1 MRCVLFW
8 DITQRRMVVP
18 YRCFGTTFPSHL
30 QGSSSPRR
38 VLRCSETSVWKYQS
52 TQRIM
57 VVPYR
62 RFGTFPSHLQ
72 GSNSP
77 RRVLRCPETSVWKC
91 QSTQRR
97 VVVPYRRY
105 LSVPSSRV
113 KQSKKSVTLSRNV
126 GMEIQVYAVYNPKTA
141 RISFCQ
147 IVYSDLQFA
156 IVSAICTAHR
166 RMSCSNTTTRRT
178 SHYGKWVYRKSV
190 YHIPLYINVYA
201 SSQKAINSKQKS
213 KTRCLHYGRFYLPSW
228 NET

>member
-30 QGSSSPRR
+30 QGS
-38 VLRCSETSVWKYQS
+38 
-52 TQRIM
+52 
-57 VVPYR
+57 
-62 RFGTFPSHLQ
+62 
-72 GSNSP
+72 NSP
-77 RRVLRCPETSVWKC
+77 RSVTLFRNVGMEIPVYAAYNGC
-91 QSTQRR
+91 S
-97 VVVPYRRY
+97 VPTFRD